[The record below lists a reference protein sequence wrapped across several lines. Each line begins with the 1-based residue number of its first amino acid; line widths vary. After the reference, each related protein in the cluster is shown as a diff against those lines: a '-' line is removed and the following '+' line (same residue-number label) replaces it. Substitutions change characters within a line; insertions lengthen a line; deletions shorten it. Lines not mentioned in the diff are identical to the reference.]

1 MIDVKALDKIIN
13 DTLKAL
19 EESKRQ
25 LYDIAENTREEYLR
39 ASKELEIAKKEVTKI
54 IKHVDLLEKKERKA
68 RIRLME
74 VSRNFSQFTEADIK
88 AAYKEAQRLQLLLN
102 DWRHREMMVRFKRD
116 QLERTVKQLRETLQK
131 AENLMSHLGAVFN
144 YLSNSLQSASQK
156 INELQQMHQMG
167 VNIIRAQE
175 EERKRVAREIH
186 DGPAQLLA
194 NIVMRAEF
202 CLKLLEV
209 DPGKVRD
216 ELKALQELVRRSL
229 QDVRKIIFDLRPM
242 ALDDLG
248 LIATLKRYLEEYRKQ
263 NNIET
268 ELVCLG
274 RNKRMPAAVEVA
286 VFRIIQEC
294 LNNIHKH
301 ARAKHATVKVEMLDD
316 RINVTVRDDGKGF
329 DIESV
334 QKDAGMEGYGLVNM
348 RERAGLLNGKI
359 DIQSAPGRGTT
370 VSLSIPVNEWF
381 DNPPREE

>member
-102 DWRHREMMVRFKRD
+102 DWRHREMMARFKRD